1 MKNCYAKTYCKKYET
16 QSCTD
21 LCDFYVVLN
30 ALYSQ
35 SNIPRRY
42 QFDKPL
48 NPDKQDYN
56 SFVAL
61 RDFQQ
66 NIVSHV
72 EDGDNLLITSSGT
85 GNGKTTWAC
94 KIASHY
100 FRKIVSTTQIENEV
114 FYLNVSLFM
123 EQMRGNYDSKE
134 QGFEQIKRQAMRC
147 RLLIL
152 DDIGVER
159 PSDWVLERLYDLINY
174 RYTEMLS
181 TIYTTNLSLDELEM
195 RLGQRIASRLSD
207 CQIITLNGTDRRK
220 MEA

>member
-1 MKNCYAKTYCKKYET
+1 MNCYAKTYCKKFGTEA
-16 QSCTD
+16 CND

-48 NPDKQDYN
+48 KPDTSDYQ
-56 SFVAL
+56 SFTAL
-61 RDFQQ
+61 RDYQLD
-66 NIVSHV
+66 IVNHV
-72 EDGDNLLITSSGT
+72 NDGDNLLITSSGT

-94 KIASHY
+94 KIAGYY
-100 FRKIVSTTQIENEV
+100 FRKIVTTTKIENEV

-123 EQMRGNYDSKE
+123 EQMRNNFDAKE
-134 QGFEQIKRQAMRC
+134 QGFEQIKRQAMNC

-159 PSDWVLERLYDLINY
+159 PSDWVLERLYDLINH
-174 RYTEMLS
+174 RYTEMKS
-181 TIYTTNLSLDELEM
+181 TIYTSNLSLDELEL
-195 RLGQRIASRLSD
+195 RVGQRIASRLSD
-207 CQIITLNGTDRRK
+207 STIITLKGTDRRK